1 MKFGRGGASVAQRDA
16 LKLLA
21 VFMQH
26 SDSKP
31 EQQRIVCRGRS
42 AQAQL
47 CREPFLMLNDVG
59 LTFGRAS
66 FTNSNDVSS
75 VNLAAW
81 RGTPVWKDPA
91 RCIGNLARSFTG
103 TLSDPLVG
111 EEGRRFLARLL
122 ERLSDAQLRDLF
134 TVARVAL
141 RLRAPEDPLSGFA
154 TVEEWVDAFKIKR
167 REITEHRCPA

>member
-1 MKFGRGGASVAQRDA
+1 VAQRDA

-42 AQAQL
+42 AQGL

-59 LTFGRAS
+59 LTFGRAT
-66 FTNSNDVSS
+66 FTNDNDVSG

-81 RGTPVWKDPA
+81 RSTSVWKDPA
-91 RCIGNLARSFTG
+91 RCVGNLARSFTG
-103 TLSDPLVG
+103 TLSDPVIG

-134 TVARVAL
+134 TVARVFL
-141 RLRAPEDPLSGFA
+141 RLRAPEDALSGFA

-167 REITEHRCPA
+167 REITAHQCPVASP